1 MEKDGDYLFVLVDFC
16 ICTFCMYRSPCQQ
29 LSEMKEKRWEWNAGK
44 DGTPPVWGV
53 CGYLFLSCV
62 GSWLSHGDSVL
73 LFVLCDPGS
82 VHGCESVSAILL
94 CRIAFSL
101 VPVGHHRWAHLF

>member
-1 MEKDGDYLFVLVDFC
+1 MEKDGDYLSVLVGFC

-29 LSEMKEKRWEWNAGK
+29 LSEMKEKRREWNAGK
-44 DGTPPVWGV
+44 DGTPPVQGV
-53 CGYLFLSCV
+53 CGCSFLGISCV
-62 GSWLSHGDSVL
+62 GSWLSRSDSVL

-94 CRIAFSL
+94 CHIAFSL
-101 VPVGHHRWAHLF
+101 VPVGRH